1 LALKE
6 LQPTLDELTGLCLAH
21 LAQNP
26 EQLADFMGIA
36 GLSPDGLRT
45 MMGTKSLA
53 LGLLDFVVQNEALLL
68 AIAEA
73 NALRPETI
81 MRVWARHNP
90 AG

>member
-6 LQPTLDELTGLCLAH
+6 LQPSLDELADLCLTH

-36 GLSPDGLRT
+36 GLSPNGLRT
-45 MMGTKSLA
+45 VLGTKSFA
-53 LGLLDFVVQNEALLL
+53 LGLLDYVVHNEPLLV
-68 AIAEA
+68 AISQSSTIK
-73 NALRPETI
+73 PETI
-81 MRVWARHNP
+81 MRVWAKHNP